1 MSRKSGRL
9 ATSLLNQRM
18 LLYYFISLI
27 FYTVSLTKAAN
38 ISKQKYYHDAYQ
50 IFFGITPSLLFRR
63 VSRLSYAGSP
73 PAGLET
79 VAEVFQEVAA
89 VKERVIA
96 PSASLIYCTRT
107 YQFDRW
113 FFHRW
118 WLMVWTN
125 ALHLFPTPKR
135 MNDIFASHN
144 GCARSQSPRWFVVQ
158 TLPTAAQIA
167 WHTLQRHGILPEGH
181 IMLWNVWSAIFQFDP
196 TSLMNLSRTSRACG
210 TCSNSKATWRWWLP
224 WWQVASLL

>member
-96 PSASLIYCTRT
+96 PSASLTYCTRA

-113 FFHRW
+113 VFHMW
-118 WLMVWTN
+118 WSHGMNKFTASIPDAEANEWHFCFSQRLCQISISPMICCANTPYRSSNSMAYTYRGTESCRKGILCCEMSGPPSFNSTPLPSWIYRELPEPV
-125 ALHLFPTPKR
+125 AL
-135 MNDIFASHN
+135 A
-144 GCARSQSPRWFVVQ
+144 Q
-158 TLPTAAQIA
+158 TLKPLDVDDF
-167 WHTLQRHGILPEGH
+167 H
-181 IMLWNVWSAIFQFDP
+181 DD
-196 TSLMNLSRTSRACG
+196 
-210 TCSNSKATWRWWLP
+210 K
-224 WWQVASLL
+224 